1 MNKLYKK
8 IFAFVITT
16 VMLVSGAAVLA
27 ASPEPTTRPRPES
40 GQTQT
45 TEKKSTDKSSS
56 KSSDDE
62 ESSSKSSSK
71 SSNDKDSSSK
81 SSSKSS
87 NDKDSD
93 EKSSSADDKSNA
105 NENNKESVS
114 ITVET
119 EAPKTVTTA
128 AVSEKHYTTR
138 GGAFGWF
145 LLSIL
150 VNAVLS
156 FAIGNRFYKMSK
168 KNNHV
173 SAEVR
178 ALRRDIEEKFNSNI
192 GGFSEHDVE
201 VSNSN
206 ESYAP
211 DEGEIKVN
219 VKKTEE
225 EISAEETFR
234 EWEENLAKQEAEKRE
249 ALREAL
255 KPKSTREFV
264 EEEASFDNHK
274 GEKAYKP
281 VREPREEDD
290 YDDEEE
296 AESTFDSI
304 KNKAKEIITDIF
316 PFREDD

>member
-40 GQTQT
+40 GQTTQT
-45 TEKKSTDKSSS
+45 TEKKSEKSTE
-56 KSSDDE
+56 KTT
-62 ESSSKSSSK
+62 
-71 SSNDKDSSSK
+71 
-81 SSSKSS
+81 
-87 NDKDSD
+87 
-93 EKSSSADDKSNA
+93 EKSSGDKTGSDKDNSDTDDNVKESASDNG
-105 NENNKESVS
+105 NESKGSVS

-119 EAPKTVTTA
+119 DAPKTAA

-145 LLSIL
+145 ILSIL

-168 KNNHV
+168 KNSHI

-192 GGFSEHDVE
+192 GGFSERDVE

-211 DEGEIKVN
+211 DEGEIRAN

-225 EISAEETFR
+225 EISAEETFK
-234 EWEENLAKQEAEKRE
+234 EWEENLAKQEAERRE

-255 KPKSTREFV
+255 KPRSTREFV
-264 EEEASFDNHK
+264 EEDDASFDSHR
-274 GEKAYKP
+274 GEKSYKP
-281 VREPREEDD
+281 MREPQEEA

-296 AESTFDSI
+296 ESTFEVI

-316 PFREDD
+316 PFRED

>member
-1 MNKLYKK
+1 MNKLSKK

-62 ESSSKSSSK
+62 DTDSKSSSSKSS
-71 SSNDKDSSSK
+71 D
-81 SSSKSS
+81 
-87 NDKDSD
+87 DKDSD
-93 EKSSSADDKSNA
+93 EKSDNADDKSK
-105 NENNKESVS
+105 ESDKESVS

-119 EAPKTVTTA
+119 EAPKTVTAA

-234 EWEENLAKQEAEKRE
+234 EWEENLAKQEAERRE

-255 KPKSTREFV
+255 KPRSTREFV
-264 EEEASFDNHK
+264 EEEASFDSHK
-274 GEKAYKP
+274 GEKSYKP
-281 VREPREEDD
+281 AREPMEEDE

-296 AESTFDSI
+296 EESTFDSI

-316 PFREDD
+316 PFRED